1 MPDPIPLPT
10 SRWDRLV
17 ALIFVAVLAIPG
29 LALVAGVRPPE
40 LENRGESALP
50 TIDAGALAE
59 PGTYQA
65 IDDYVARNLPA
76 RDVAVSAYATLDYDL
91 LRGSTD
97 PDVVLGRD
105 DWLFFIG
112 ELMPTCEVTP
122 TEQIRAL
129 DAVAVQAEAANV
141 EFRFAIA
148 PDKHAVYPDRLRT
161 DPPMPEPCT
170 DAGRDE
176 VRAAMAARPEVT
188 VDMWTAVLA
197 ERDRS
202 DLPLYFSQDSHWT
215 PAGALPAIA
224 ALVESLAPGVWD
236 PSEITIDGRTR
247 YPMELARLMG
257 KPRDAILP
265 KYIVR
270 PSVTVQE
277 TVLPMAVDL
286 GNARDI
292 DVYTTSGSD
301 RVVPGTT
308 LVIYDSFLNIN
319 KRRITP
325 WFERT
330 VWVHAGDMRD
340 IPEIAGHLPA
350 IDTIVLVRVERG
362 AYDTNVEV
370 LLRPI
375 LDPDP

>member
-1 MPDPIPLPT
+1 MPDPIPLQT

-17 ALIFVAVLAIPG
+17 ALGFVAILTIPG
-29 LALVAGVRPPE
+29 LALVAGVRPPD
-40 LENRGESALP
+40 LENRGDSALP
-50 TIDAGALAE
+50 SIDARALTE
-59 PGTYQA
+59 PSTYQA
-65 IDDYVARNLPA
+65 IDDYVTRNFPA
-76 RDVAVSAYATLDYDL
+76 RDAAVSAYASLDYDL

-112 ELMPTCEVTP
+112 ELMPTCDVTP
-122 TEQIRAL
+122 MDQMRAV

-141 EFRFAIA
+141 GFRFGIA
-148 PDKHAVYPDRLRT
+148 PDKHAVYPDRLRP
-161 DPPMPEPCT
+161 DLPMPEPCT
-170 DAGRDE
+170 DAARDE
-176 VRAAMAARPEVT
+176 VRAAMAARPEIT
-188 VDMWTAVLA
+188 VDMWSAVLA
-197 ERDRS
+197 ERDRT
-202 DLPLYFSQDSHWT
+202 DMPLYFSQDSHWT

-236 PSEITIDGRTR
+236 PAEITIDGRTR

-270 PSVTVQE
+270 PSVAVQE
-277 TVLPMAVDL
+277 TVLPTDVDL

-292 DVYTTSGSD
+292 EVYTTSGSD

-319 KRRITP
+319 KARMTP
-325 WFERT
+325 WFEHT
-330 VWVHAGDMRD
+330 VWVHAGDLRD
-340 IPEIAGHLPA
+340 FPEIADDLPPL
-350 IDTIVLVRVERG
+350 DTIVLVRVERG
-362 AYDTNVEV
+362 AYDTNVET

-375 LDPDP
+375 LDPTQ

>member
-1 MPDPIPLPT
+1 MPDPVPLQT

-17 ALIFVAVLAIPG
+17 ALVFVAVLATPG
-29 LALVAGVRPPE
+29 LALIAGVRSPE

-50 TIDAGALAE
+50 AIDAPALAE

-65 IDDYVARNLPA
+65 IDDYVTRNLPA
-76 RDVAVSAYATLDYDL
+76 RDVAVSAYATLDYTL
-91 LRGSTD
+91 LHGSTD

-112 ELMPTCEVTP
+112 ELMPTCEVSAP
-122 TEQIRAL
+122 ELIRAL
-129 DAVAVQAEAANV
+129 DAVAVQAEAANI

-148 PDKHAVYPDRLRT
+148 PDKHAVYPDRLRP
-161 DPPMPEPCT
+161 DLPIPEPCT
-170 DAGRDE
+170 DAARDE
-176 VRAAMAARPEVT
+176 VRAAMAARPEIA
-188 VDMWTAVLA
+188 VDMWTAVMA
-197 ERDRS
+197 ERDVS
-202 DLPLYFSQDSHWT
+202 EAPLYFSQDSHWT
-215 PAGALPAIA
+215 PTGAMPAIA

-236 PSEITIDGRTR
+236 PSEITIDGTTR

-257 KPRDAILP
+257 KPRDAIVP
-265 KYIVR
+265 KYVVR
-270 PSVTVQE
+270 PSVEVQE
-277 TVLPMAVDL
+277 TVLPTAVDL

-292 DVYTTSGSD
+292 EVYATSGNA

-308 LVIYDSFLNIN
+308 LVVYDSFLNVN

-330 VWVHAGDMRD
+330 VWVHAGDLRD
-340 IPEIAGHLPA
+340 VPAIADDLPP

-362 AYDTNVEV
+362 AYDTDVAV

-375 LDPDP
+375 LDPDE

>member
-1 MPDPIPLPT
+1 MPDRSALPT

-17 ALIFVAVLAIPG
+17 ALVFVAVLAAPG
-29 LALVAGVRPPE
+29 LALLAGVRPPE
-40 LENRGESALP
+40 LENRAEVALP
-50 TIDAGALAE
+50 TIDARALAE

-65 IDDYVARNLPA
+65 IDDYVERNLPG

-91 LRGSTD
+91 LRGSSH

-122 TEQIRAL
+122 GQLIRAL
-129 DAVAVQAEAANV
+129 DAVAMQAEAANV

-148 PDKHAVYPDRLRT
+148 PDKHAVYPDRL
-161 DPPMPEPCT
+161 PPDLPIPQPCT
-170 DAGRDE
+170 DAARDE
-176 VRAAMAARPEVT
+176 VRAAMAARPEIA
-188 VDMWTAVLA
+188 VDMWTVVLA
-197 ERDRS
+197 ERERS
-202 DLPLYFSQDSHWT
+202 ELPLYFSQDSHWT
-215 PAGALPAIA
+215 PAGALPALA

-236 PSEITIDGRTR
+236 PAEITIDGRTR

-270 PSVTVQE
+270 PSVAVQE
-277 TVLPMAVDL
+277 SVLPTAIDL

-292 DVYTTSGSD
+292 EIFESSGTS

-308 LVIYDSFLNIN
+308 LMVYDSFLNIN
-319 KRRITP
+319 QRRIAP

-330 VWVHAGDMRD
+330 VWVHAGDLRD
-340 IPEIAGHLPA
+340 HPEVADVLPPL
-350 IDTIVLVRVERG
+350 DTIVLVRVERG
-362 AYDTNVEV
+362 AYDTDPEV

-375 LDPDP
+375 LDGGP

>member
-1 MPDPIPLPT
+1 MPDPTRLPT

-17 ALIFVAVLAIPG
+17 AIAFVAILAVPG
-29 LALVAGVRPPE
+29 LALVAGIRPPE
-40 LENRGESALP
+40 LENRAESVLP
-50 TIDAGALAE
+50 TIDAGALTE

-65 IDDYVARNLPA
+65 IDDYVTRNLPA

-112 ELMPTCEVTP
+112 ELMPTCAITP
-122 TEQIRAL
+122 AELIRGL
-129 DAVAVQAEAANV
+129 DNVAVQAEAADV

-148 PDKHAVYPDRLRT
+148 PDKHAVYPDRLRP
-161 DPPMPEPCT
+161 DLPIPEPCT
-170 DAGRDE
+170 DAARDE
-176 VRAAMAARPEVT
+176 VRAAMAARPEIA
-188 VDMWTAVLA
+188 VDMWSAVFA

-202 DLPLYFSQDSHWT
+202 ESPLYFSQDSHWT
-215 PAGALPAIA
+215 PIGAMPAIA

-236 PSEITIDGRTR
+236 PGEITIDGTSR

-257 KPRDAILP
+257 KPRDAIVP
-265 KYIVR
+265 RYVIR
-270 PSVTVQE
+270 PSVAVAE
-277 TVLPMAVDL
+277 TVLPTAVDL

-292 DVYTTSGSD
+292 AVYATSGSTSI
-301 RVVPGTT
+301 VPGTT
-308 LVIYDSFLNIN
+308 LVVYDSFFNIN
-319 KRRITP
+319 RRSITP

-330 VWVHAGDMRD
+330 VWVHAGDLRD
-340 IPEIAGHLPA
+340 HPDIADILPP

-362 AYDTNVEV
+362 AYDTDVEV

-375 LDPDP
+375 LDPGA

>member
-1 MPDPIPLPT
+1 MPDPILHPT

-17 ALIFVAVLAIPG
+17 VLIFVAVLAMPG
-29 LALVAGVRPPE
+29 LALIAGVRPPE
-40 LENRGESALP
+40 LENRAESELP
-50 TIDAGALAE
+50 TIDARALTE

-76 RDVAVSAYATLDYDL
+76 RDVAVSAYATLDYSL
-91 LRGSTD
+91 LHGSTD

-112 ELMPTCEVTP
+112 ELMPTCDVPP

-129 DAVAVQAEAANV
+129 DAAAVQAEAANV
-141 EFRFAIA
+141 ELRFAIA
-148 PDKHAVYPDRLRT
+148 PDKHAVYPDRLRE
-161 DPPMPEPCT
+161 DLPMPEPCT
-170 DAGRDE
+170 DAARDE
-176 VRAAMAARPEVT
+176 VRAAMAARPEYT

-236 PSEITIDGRTR
+236 PREITIDGRTH

-270 PSVTVQE
+270 PSIVVHESIVPT
-277 TVLPMAVDL
+277 AVDL

-292 DVYTTSGSD
+292 EVHKTSGSG

-319 KRRITP
+319 QRRITP
-325 WFERT
+325 WFEHT
-330 VWVHAGDMRD
+330 VWVHAGDLRD
-340 IPEIAGHLPA
+340 FPEIADDLPPL
-350 IDTIVLVRVERG
+350 DTIVLVRVERG

-375 LDPDP
+375 LDPDR